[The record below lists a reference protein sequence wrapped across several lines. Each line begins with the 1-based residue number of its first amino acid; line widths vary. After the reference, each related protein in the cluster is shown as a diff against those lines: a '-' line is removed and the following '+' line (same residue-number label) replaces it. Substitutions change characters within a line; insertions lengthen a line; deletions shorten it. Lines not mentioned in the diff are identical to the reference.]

1 MRLVLQLA
9 FERQRLVQLV
19 GLVMQLELVQ
29 PFVEQLIELDVE
41 LLVVEQLQPV
51 VRLVLVELELH

>member
-9 FERQRLVQLV
+9 FEQQRLGQLV
-19 GLVMQLELVQ
+19 GLAMQLELGQ

-41 LLVVEQLQPV
+41 LLVVAQLQLV